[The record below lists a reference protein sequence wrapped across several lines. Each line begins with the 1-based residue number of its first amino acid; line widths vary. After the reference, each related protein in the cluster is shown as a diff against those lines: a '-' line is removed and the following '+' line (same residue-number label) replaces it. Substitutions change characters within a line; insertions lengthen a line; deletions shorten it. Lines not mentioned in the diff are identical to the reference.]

1 MPAGSACISAWPL
14 PMASAF
20 MSATACTRAGAG
32 ARSAGP
38 PCAGKRHGALRRPT
52 AGGGQVRS
60 KDAGPALRPATG
72 RAQVARCAAR
82 ARPGRA
88 GPRGVRAAALS
99 ARGGARGGS
108 GTAPA
113 SAPAAARCQGPHLRV
128 TRLHELV
135 RVDGV
140 HLRAAQIDA
149 GGRRRVQDGAAGVRA
164 QVPAD
169 RHRPHQ
175 VHHLLHRRRRR
186 ARRGGL
192 LQLLQVARLR
202 AQHAASASP
211 PGSLHALRRAAAPA
225 GALPRPLQAARLR
238 AQQSA
243 PALLLLPLCVFA
255 AASWLN
261 GQGDKASP
269 GRASA
274 LEPRGV
280 QTPSMPTAGS
290 PPDIMRRVRQQ
301 PCEEALHG
309 PAYLESPSA
318 TVSTRDAHLCKATGS
333 RH

>member
-1 MPAGSACISAWPL
+1 
-14 PMASAF
+14 
-20 MSATACTRAGAG
+20 MSATACARAGAG
-32 ARSAGP
+32 GRSAGP

-52 AGGGQVRS
+52 ADGGQVRS
-60 KDAGPALRPATG
+60 KDAGPAPRPAPDG
-72 RAQVARCAAR
+72 RRPRAAPPAPAVCARPGQAARCAAR

-99 ARGGARGGS
+99 ARAGASMGS
-108 GTAPA
+108 GTSPA
-113 SAPAAARCQGPHLRV
+113 SAPAAARCQGPPLRV

-149 GGRRRVQDGAAGVRA
+149 GGRCRVQDGAAGVRA